1 MCVCQWATASLMEVK
16 QHSVNTHNPLRAAW
30 KTPRRLVANRKR
42 ALKSI
47 NTVKPFG
54 LSVTMLRNNN
64 NNNKLLHVLVIGI
77 VYSYIDGGE
86 K

>member
-1 MCVCQWATASLMEVK
+1 MGYCITDGSQAAQRK
-16 QHSVNTHNPLRAAW
+16 NTHNP
-30 KTPRRLVANRKR
+30 TGNRSG

-47 NTVKPFG
+47 NAGKPFG
-54 LSVTMLRNNN
+54 LSVTTLRNNNN